1 MVAKMHRMHLPEVGE
16 GVIYV
21 PSGVPFEADTTP
33 KYPAGSFMRLGNK
46 EFIYAIAGATLNTDF
61 GAMNSYKQKVIQAH
75 CTAEVAAGETEIVI
89 TIDSDGSL
97 SYSETVTKDELAG
110 GQFIAFPGSENS
122 YRRGIIGNSEK
133 AEGAGV
139 GGDITITLD
148 SPTPIKTPIEK
159 WCECIR
165 NPYGCVK
172 SNQGEQA
179 MVMGMPTVAAKIG
192 QGLWLQVSGP
202 NWAAPVSGAGGPGG
216 ASKLLECVFVGNGS
230 IAVRDSSNASL
241 QLAGVVIAFLDGG
254 GQASPFI
261 MLQIA
266 H

>member
-1 MVAKMHRMHLPEVGE
+1 MPATMHRKHFPKVGE
-16 GVIYV
+16 GVIYI
-21 PSGVPFEADTTP
+21 PGGVPFEVDAIP
-33 KYPAGSFMRLGNK
+33 QYPAGSFMRLGNK
-46 EFIYAIAGATLNTDF
+46 EFIYAIAGGTLNTDF
-61 GAMNSYKQKVIQAH
+61 GAMNSYKQKVVEAH
-75 CTAEVAAGETEIVI
+75 CTAEVPAGKTEIEI

-97 SYSETVTKDELAG
+97 SYSETVVKDELKG

-122 YRRGIIGNSEK
+122 YRRGIIGNTVK

-139 GGDITITLD
+139 GGNITIYLD
-148 SPTPIKTPIEK
+148 SPTPAITPINK

-165 NPYGCVK
+165 NPYGSVK
-172 SNQGEQA
+172 TDGDAQG
-179 MVMGMPTVAAKIG
+179 MVMGMPTVAATVG

-216 ASKLLECVFVGNGS
+216 ANGLLECVFVANGS
-230 IAVRDSSNASL
+230 IAVRNTTNMAQ
-241 QLAGVVIAFLDGG
+241 QLAGVVIAFKDGG

>member
-1 MVAKMHRMHLPEVGE
+1 VVAKIHRIHLPKVGE
-16 GVIYV
+16 GVIYL
-21 PSGVPFEADTTP
+21 PGGVPFEADDAP
-33 KYPAGSFMRLGNK
+33 LPYPAGAYMRLGNK
-46 EFIYAIAGATLNTDF
+46 EFIYAIAGGTLNTDF

-75 CTAEVAAGETEIVI
+75 CTAEVAAGETEIEI

-97 SYSETVTKDELAG
+97 SYSEGVTEDELVG

-122 YRRGIIGNSEK
+122 YRRGIIGNT
-133 AEGAGV
+133 AIALG

-148 SPTPIKTPIEK
+148 SPTPAITPIDK

-179 MVMGMPTVAAKIG
+179 MVMGMPTVVAKVN

-216 ASKLLECVFVGNGS
+216 ANGLLECVFVGNGS
-230 IAVRDSSNASL
+230 IAIRTTSGNENR

>member
-1 MVAKMHRMHLPEVGE
+1 MTAKMHRMHLPQVGE
-16 GVIYV
+16 GVIHV
-21 PSGVPFEADTTP
+21 PGGVPFEADDIP
-33 KYPAGSFMRLGNK
+33 QYPAASFMRLGNK

-61 GAMNSYKQKVIQAH
+61 GAFNSYKQKVIQAH
-75 CTAEVAAGETEIVI
+75 CTAEVAAGETEITI

-97 SYSETVTKDELAG
+97 SYSVGVTANELAG

-122 YRRGIIGNSEK
+122 YRRGIIGNT
-133 AEGAGV
+133 AIALG

-148 SPTPIKTPIEK
+148 SPTPAITPIDK

-172 SNQGEQA
+172 SNQGAQA
-179 MVMGMPTVAAKIG
+179 MVMGMPTVAAKAT

-216 ASKLLECVFVGNGS
+216 ADGLLECVFVGNGS
-230 IAVRDSSNASL
+230 IAVRNTSNAAQ
-241 QLAGVVIAFLDGG
+241 QLAGVVITFLDGG